1 MLKSILSMIMVRG
14 LTLVFPLILIPLQIK
29 LLGINQYGYYNV
41 LLAFGA
47 IASVIVNFGFDYTA
61 SRNISRVYD
70 DRELVSHYYSV
81 AMISKAI
88 LFLTVSIVIISIF
101 AYRGEIKNSI
111 GVIIFCSSQVIMP
124 VYLFQGIRKM
134 GYLVYNTIFLNFAFC
149 IFLFYLIS
157 LGEQITSGH
166 LYTGYAIINLMS
178 ALLMTWIIY
187 KKLNVRLSKVEFKDV
202 NLQLKDGL
210 WIFFSRLMSMGLSQ
224 LSIILLSSLLNP
236 TLLGI
241 YSLADKLVRAANSIF
256 YAFQQATYPYFCNN
270 ASRKNFLTLTIIL
283 VIIAAV
289 GVFTLLLA
297 EDIILRFFPELSSN
311 FMTVMIM
318 FSSLIPMALSGMLG
332 VNFLLAQDHN
342 RPFAISL
349 CVGALWNIIML
360 KYYVTSNSLKEAALT
375 LVSTEIVVVLA
386 MLISI
391 TLIMRKKDDKRIKN
405 D

>member
-1 MLKSILSMIMVRG
+1 MIMVRG
-14 LTLVFPLILIPLQIK
+14 LTLFFPLILIPLQIK
-29 LLGINQYGYYNV
+29 LLGIDQYGYYNV

-47 IASVIVNFGFDYTA
+47 IASVFVNFGFDYTA
-61 SRNISRVYD
+61 SRNISRVYE
-70 DRELVSHYYSV
+70 DRNLVSHYYSV

-88 LFLTVSIVIISIF
+88 LFTTVSVVIIMIF
-101 AYRGEIKNSI
+101 ILRGETKNSI
-111 GVIIFCSSQVIMP
+111 GVIIFCFSQVIMP

-149 IFLFYLIS
+149 CFILYLINFR
-157 LGEQITSGH
+157 EQTTSGP
-166 LYTGYAIINLMS
+166 LYAGYAIINLLS
-178 ALLMTWIIY
+178 SLLMTWIIY
-187 KKLNVRLSKVEFKDV
+187 KKLNVKLSKVEFKDV

-210 WIFFSRLMSMGLSQ
+210 WIFFSRVMSMGLSQ

-236 TLLGI
+236 TLLGV

-270 ASRKNFLTLTIIL
+270 ASRKNFLILTIAL
-283 VIIAAV
+283 VIMAAL
-289 GVFTLLLA
+289 GVLTLLLA
-297 EDIILRFFPELSSN
+297 KDILLSFFPELSSS
-311 FMTVMIM
+311 FMIVIIM

-349 CVGALWNIIML
+349 CIGALWNIMML
-360 KYYVTSNSLKEAALT
+360 RYFVTPNSLKDAALT
-375 LVSTEIVVVLA
+375 LVSTEVVVVVA
-386 MLISI
+386 MLVSI
-391 TLIMRKKDDKRIKN
+391 TLIMRKKNDKRIKN